1 MPQGPIKVSVTQP
14 GGNKSSLDISAA
26 TVVKSTNGIL
36 CRIVTSTAGTAG
48 DLVINDNN
56 ATGASNVAANEIV
69 SIPFGNANLAAGE
82 VVELFWP
89 CATGITISAVP
100 TGWTGAVS
108 YS

>member
-14 GGNKSSLDISAA
+14 GGNKSTLDITAA
-26 TVVKSTNGIL
+26 TVVKATNGIL
-36 CRIVTSTAGTAG
+36 FTIATSTAGSAG

-56 ATGASNVAANEIV
+56 ATGATNVATNQII
-69 SIPFGNANLAAGE
+69 SIPFGTLTAGS
-82 VVELFWP
+82 VVTLKWP

-100 TGWTGAVS
+100 TGWVGAVS